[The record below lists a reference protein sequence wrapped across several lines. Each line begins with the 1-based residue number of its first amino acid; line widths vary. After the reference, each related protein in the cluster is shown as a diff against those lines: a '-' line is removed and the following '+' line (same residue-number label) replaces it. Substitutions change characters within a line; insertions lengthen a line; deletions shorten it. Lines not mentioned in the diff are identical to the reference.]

1 MQSFKV
7 YQIKPTKAEI
17 DDFNKGIASPR
28 VEARRNM
35 GMFFD
40 NNELA
45 NETADMLR
53 QGLYDYV
60 ADIEAKDLEDAFHLG
75 NNISSFIDHIKVH
88 GHSMMSVSMGDI
100 LEDESGELFVVAQ
113 WGFFSLTSRMNEAA

>member
-7 YQIKPTKAEI
+7 YQIVPSKVEI
-17 DDFNKGIASPR
+17 DDFNKGITSPR

-40 NNELA
+40 NYELA

-60 ADIEAKDLEDAFHLG
+60 ADIEAKDLEDAFYRG
-75 NNISSFIDHIKVH
+75 NDITSHVDHIKVH

-113 WGFFSLTSRMNEAA
+113 WGFFSLTSRMNKAA